1 MCLNCFTWWSQ
12 FNWWLAITLNLWL
25 NTPVSSPTVPVVLK
39 RNKVRWARFV
49 SVRMYFFCHWCS
61 QGAVFNLF
69 MPIGGAY
76 RPYRAPEGCFLYK
89 RLSELMTVCFPAANK
104 LMFASLNSLS
114 FFTRSKFSA
123 QSVDTAVPLFFFF
136 TQFFCSISLPLQ
148 HPASPTAPVLQCQ
161 LGCGPAGW
169 AHHNSTLCT
178 CCMHFVFSVFRP
190 YFQYHMWDVMA
201 VLTGFL
207 SWSSLCL

>member
-1 MCLNCFTWWSQ
+1 MPTRHTHHDARTGKWWHSSGSHWQSRQLLYALWPAAYCHLNERPESQCWVYTHSSLKSPISLGWMFSLMCLNCFTWWSQ

-89 RLSELMTVCFPAANK
+89 RLSELMTVCFPAA
-104 LMFASLNSLS
+104 
-114 FFTRSKFSA
+114 
-123 QSVDTAVPLFFFF
+123 
-136 TQFFCSISLPLQ
+136 
-148 HPASPTAPVLQCQ
+148 
-161 LGCGPAGW
+161 GE
-169 AHHNSTLCT
+169 
-178 CCMHFVFSVFRP
+178 
-190 YFQYHMWDVMA
+190 
-201 VLTGFL
+201 
-207 SWSSLCL
+207 